1 MDCFV
6 FGSGIG
12 LLDFELVIV
21 DETEQNLEEGRSQE
35 EPTGV
40 QKIYCDAMLVVESI

>member
-12 LLDFELVIV
+12 LLDFESVIV
-21 DETEQNLEEGRSQE
+21 DEIEQNVEEGRGLE